1 MRLLV
6 SGSQSITDYER
17 FLEETSHILEEASEI
32 ICGGCAIGVDVMA
45 IRYARDHD
53 IPSEGLPID
62 WGSIDKFLAV
72 WDGVSDGSATEY
84 LINLAEKEGVATTC
98 VVFR

>member
-6 SGSQSITDYER
+6 AGSQSITDYER
-17 FLEETSHILEEASEI
+17 FLDETSHILEEASEI

-62 WGSIDKFLAV
+62 WASIDKFLAV
-72 WDGVSDGSATEY
+72 WDGVSGGTEY
-84 LINLAEKEGVATTC
+84 LINIADKEGVATTC
-98 VVFR
+98 VVFK

>member
-6 SGSQSITDYER
+6 AGSQSITDYER
-17 FLEETSHILEEASEI
+17 FLDETSHILEEASEI

-72 WDGVSDGSATEY
+72 WDGVSDGTEY